1 MDFEH
6 FLFLCRH
13 QGELKG
19 LYLLQRKQAK
29 KERRNYIPRPR
40 NKIEKDL
47 GI

>member
-13 QGELKG
+13 QGELKIQ
-19 LYLLQRKQAK
+19 YIQQRKQAK
-29 KERRNYIPRPR
+29 KEYRNYIPHPR
-40 NKIEKDL
+40 IKIEKDL